1 MRKALFVVNRA
12 FLLRATAT
20 GDDFVARLFLKGSRK
35 GWPGRE
41 QQSEMRVPGALWRS
55 QPEKSSLRRRSNT
68 KPAAEGAESWW
79 NLQVAAD
86 FGELGIDLVG
96 KAIEAGDGHNRE
108 QGRDQSVFNEV
119 LAGLVI
125 HKVLH
130 HLCHVSSSP

>member
-12 FLLRATAT
+12 FLLRAIAT

-86 FGELGIDLVG
+86 FGEFSVDAAG
-96 KAIEAGDGHNRE
+96 KAVQAGDGNE
-108 QGRDQSVFNEV
+108 GDQGRDQGVLDQI
-119 LAGLVI
+119 LAGLVGQ
-125 HKVLH
+125 KAVQKLLH
-130 HLCHVSSSP
+130 